1 MGYRS
6 TQEQR
11 SYHVEQLALKAE
23 HLGDYM
29 KRFGQVLQNDP
40 HFYSEIG
47 TNADPFW
54 QAFEAAQH
62 VLPRLINASKACVTD
77 VGSAAA

>member
-11 SYHVEQLALKAE
+11 SYHVEQLANKAQ

-29 KRFGQVLQNDP
+29 ERFGQVLQNDR
-40 HFYSEIG
+40 HFYDDIG
-47 TNADPFW
+47 SNADPFW

-62 VLPRLINASKACVTD
+62 VLPRLINAANACVTN